1 MRNHNSRPHIEL
13 IDLITQYQLCTVK
26 KRFEIYRK
34 QLTKSNKIY
43 AFISL
48 SVIVSRCVNRKKI
61 HLIVGRYCGIGD
73 TLNPAALSVLEE
85 HLFIHTRACVPSST
99 FNFFFRFFFFLF
111 RLFWA
116 VEPSMR
122 RENVRLL
129 FVLVRIACLSLFNAR
144 SPVCVWWSRIT
155 HLAHFHVYSI
165 YTRCPQRVLAKQ
177 SWKCEFGSQWL
188 SRMGS
193 STPYSLNIQNI
204 LVYWEHSI
212 VLNVVHS
219 IYIKNRIK
227 WNINRVNDFQA

>member
-99 FNFFFRFFFFLF
+99 FNFFFRFFFFVSSL
-111 RLFWA
+111 LSCWA
-116 VEPSMR
+116 VNATRERTPFICTGSHRLSFIVQCTFACMR
-122 RENVRLL
+122 MVVANHTFGALPCIFDLHAMPTKSCSETKLKMWIWLAVTLSHG
-129 FVLVRIACLSLFNAR
+129 LV
-144 SPVCVWWSRIT
+144 
-155 HLAHFHVYSI
+155 
-165 YTRCPQRVLAKQ
+165 YTIFAQYPKY
-177 SWKCEFGSQWL
+177 
-188 SRMGS
+188 SRMLGTFDCLEC
-193 STPYSLNIQNI
+193 STFDLY
-204 LVYWEHSI
+204 
-212 VLNVVHS
+212 
-219 IYIKNRIK
+219 
-227 WNINRVNDFQA
+227 

>member
-99 FNFFFRFFFFLF
+99 FNFFFRFFFFCFVSFELLSRQCDARTYAF
-111 RLFWA
+111 YLYWFA
-116 VEPSMR
+116 SLVFHCSMH
-122 RENVRLL
+122 VRLYAYGGRESHIWRTSMYIR
-129 FVLVRIACLSLFNAR
+129 FTRD
-144 SPVCVWWSRIT
+144 
-155 HLAHFHVYSI
+155 AH
-165 YTRCPQRVLAKQ
+165 K
-177 SWKCEFGSQWL
+177 EF
-188 SRMGS
+188 
-193 STPYSLNIQNI
+193 
-204 LVYWEHSI
+204 
-212 VLNVVHS
+212 
-219 IYIKNRIK
+219 
-227 WNINRVNDFQA
+227 